1 MFWNEV
7 YEYTIIDDSV
17 SEKELQE
24 FLRENDIYLDIV
36 DNSTAWA
43 AFAQYYGRK
52 NELSI
57 INATSFS
64 YMVSLFLTGMGISA
78 STEMYLKEEK
88 IELDLVDVYNSIN
101 EEEIPEKEKVIK
113 MFESIFKL
121 YSEEISEYEYA
132 TERVSLKLTPS
143 QMEKFL
149 SLEGENNKQKFINL
163 LEKI

>member
-24 FLRENDIYLDIV
+24 FLRQNNICLDIV

-78 STEMYLKEEK
+78 STEMYLKEEQL
-88 IELDLVDVYNSIN
+88 EYDLLDEYNIIQAENIS
-101 EEEIPEKEKVIK
+101 EKEKVIK
-113 MFESIFKL
+113 MFNHIFKV
-121 YSEEISEYEYA
+121 YSEDISEYEYS
-132 TERVSLKLTPS
+132 TERLSFKLTPS
-143 QMEKFL
+143 QMKKFQQVH
-149 SLEGENNKQKFINL
+149 GENNKEKFKTL
-163 LEKI
+163 LNMI

>member
-1 MFWNEV
+1 MFWNGV

-17 SEKELQE
+17 SENDLKE
-24 FLRENDIYLDIV
+24 FLKENMIFLEIV
-36 DNSTAWA
+36 DNSTRWC
-43 AFAQYYGRK
+43 AFAHYYGHK
-52 NELSI
+52 HGLSSVH
-57 INATSFS
+57 ATSFS
-64 YMVSLFLTGMGISA
+64 YMVSLFMTGMGISA
-78 STEMYLKEEK
+78 STEIYFKEEK
-88 IELDLVDVYNSIN
+88 IELDLVDEYNSIN

-113 MFESIFKL
+113 MFDSIFKL

-149 SLEGENNKQKFINL
+149 SLDGENNKQKFINL